1 MSFRKNVRKDLNN
14 KPNKCIIILVINM
27 TIKEKLIILSD
38 SAKYDASCSSSGSN
52 RSNDSGTGNAAY
64 SGICHSFASDGRCI
78 SLLKI
83 LMTNSCIFDC
93 KYCINRRSND
103 VKRAI
108 FTPTEICEITMNF
121 YKRNYIEGLFLSSG
135 IIKSPDYTM
144 EKLIETLYLLR
155 NKYHFNGYIH
165 VKAIPGAS
173 EILLKRLGS
182 LADRVSANI
191 ELPTES
197 GLKLLAP
204 NKEESNVTKIMKT
217 IKINHSK
224 KFTPAGQSTQMIVGA
239 TSESDLEILE
249 KSESLYNNYSLK
261 RVFYSAYIPVN
272 KDKLLPTIKT
282 PPLVRENRLYQ
293 ADWLLRFYNYKV
305 NDLLSSDNPNFN
317 ILLDPKADWALRHLD
332 EYPKEINEASYYDLL
347 KIPGIGPRNAR
358 KIISTR
364 KYYKLEFNDL
374 KKINISLKRA
384 KYFILCNGKYF
395 TDKNLFNKK
404 IIQANLVLED
414 KIINNTGVQLSLFN
428 E

>member
-1 MSFRKNVRKDLNN
+1 
-14 KPNKCIIILVINM
+14 M
-27 TIKEKLIILSD
+27 TIKEKLVILSD

-52 RSNDSGTGNAAY
+52 RKNESGTGNAAY
-64 SGICHSFASDGRCI
+64 SGICHSFTSDGRCV

-93 KYCINRRSND
+93 KYCINRKSNN
-103 VKRAI
+103 VQRAI
-108 FTPTEICEITMNF
+108 FTPVEICEITMNF

-144 EKLIETLYLLR
+144 EKLIETIYLLR

-191 ELPTES
+191 ELPTEN

-204 NKEESNVTKIMKT
+204 NKNESKVTNIMKT
-217 IKINHSK
+217 IKLNRNR

-239 TSESDLEILE
+239 TSESDLELLG
-249 KSESLYNNYSLK
+249 KSESLYKNYDLK

-272 KDKLLPTIKT
+272 KDKLLRAINN

-305 NDLLSSDNPNFN
+305 DDLLSSDNPNFN
-317 ILLDPKADWALRHLD
+317 ILLDPKADWALRHLN

-347 KIPGIGPRNAR
+347 KIPGIGPKNAR
-358 KIISTR
+358 KIISNR

-374 KKINISLKRA
+374 KKMNISLKRA
-384 KYFILCNGKYF
+384 KYFITCNGKYF
-395 TDKNLFNKK
+395 TDTNIFNKK
-404 IIQANLVLED
+404 IIEANLVLED
-414 KIINNTGVQLSLFN
+414 KVISNEEIQLSLFQ
-428 E
+428 